1 MHIDSDTQLVS
12 FNLRERYILAQAL
25 VLGIEKLAEVEPGP
39 MREYSNIQDMAEL
52 LKSEMFSPFAVAVLE
67 AQKSMGKSAS
77 TAATLVYY
85 SDPDAEDLP
94 F

>member
-25 VLGIEKLAEVEPGP
+25 VLGIEKLAEVEGAI
-39 MREYSNIQDMAEL
+39 REWSNMHDMADL
-52 LKSEMFSPFAVAVLE
+52 LKSPMLAPMATAILAMETHT
-67 AQKSMGKSAS
+67 
-77 TAATLVYY
+77 TAATLFHYEDEV
-85 SDPDAEDLP
+85 EDLP